1 MKRKFIGFLAALVLA
16 GIGTA
21 ALVVYV
27 ESAKDQAV
35 AAEAMVDVYVVSE
48 TIPKGTPVGELTDSV
63 EVTEV
68 PAKVLADDAVTDLDD
83 LDDELVA
90 TVDLAAGEQL
100 LSSRLVPAEQLSR
113 GSAPAGL
120 QELTVALDP
129 TRAVGGTLAVGDT
142 VGVVLSFEPF
152 DLPAS
157 EDQSPNTSHL
167 TFHKITVTAVQFA
180 EGDAGST
187 EADSDD
193 DEAAAEDTEAEPAP
207 TNQVLVTLALDS
219 PQVEQVVFAAEFGH
233 IWLTAENADADESGT
248 RVVTLGEV
256 YDPAVAR

>member
-1 MKRKFIGFLAALVLA
+1 MKRKIIGFLAALVLA

-48 TIPKGTPVGELTDSV
+48 TIPKGTPVGEITRVGRGDRGAGEGPGRRRRHRPRRRS
-63 EVTEV
+63 TTSSSPPSTSR
-68 PAKVLADDAVTDLDD
+68 PASSCS
-83 LDDELVA
+83 
-90 TVDLAAGEQL
+90 AAG
-100 LSSRLVPAEQLSR
+100 SCRPTQLSR
-113 GSAPAGL
+113 GSVPAGL

-157 EDQSPNTSHL
+157 EDQSPNTTHL
-167 TFHKITVTAVQFA
+167 TFHKVVVTAVQFA
-180 EGDAGST
+180 EGDGGST
-187 EADSDD
+187 ERRLRRRGGCGGHARPSRR
-193 DEAAAEDTEAEPAP
+193 PP
-207 TNQVLVTLALDS
+207 TRCSS
-219 PQVEQVVFAAEFGH
+219 PSLWTRRRSSRSCSPPSSA
-233 IWLTAENADADESGT
+233 TSG
-248 RVVTLGEV
+248 
-256 YDPAVAR
+256 

>member
-48 TIPKGTPVGELTDSV
+48 TIPKGTPVGEITQSV
-63 EVTEV
+63 DVTEV

-157 EDQSPNTSHL
+157 EDQSPNMTHL
-167 TFHKITVTAVQFA
+167 TFHKISVTAVQFA
-180 EGDAGST
+180 EGDGGST
-187 EADSDD
+187 EAEAD

-248 RVVTLGEV
+248 RIVTLGEV